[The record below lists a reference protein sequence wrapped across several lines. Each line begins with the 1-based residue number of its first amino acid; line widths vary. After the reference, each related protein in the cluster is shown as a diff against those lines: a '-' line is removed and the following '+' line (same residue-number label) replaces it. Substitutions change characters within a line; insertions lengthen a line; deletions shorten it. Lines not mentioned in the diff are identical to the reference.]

1 MKVTI
6 TLLFTTLL
14 VVSYLFL
21 TPYLAL
27 MSLKEAVQARDGEAI
42 AERVEFPT
50 VRESLKKQLQTK
62 ITNDLLPSGG
72 QAATSPAVALMGTTI
87 SSSFIDNLV
96 DDFITPSNLIGL
108 LALGKSDPSKLD
120 TIEDSND
127 AAIHSASLRYGGINQ
142 FSLWFD
148 GEVGGITL
156 VFSRR
161 GLRWNITEIRLP

>member
-21 TPYLAL
+21 TPYLVL
-27 MSLKEAVQARDGEAI
+27 MSLKEAAQAQDREAI

-50 VRESLKKQLQTK
+50 VRESLQKQLQTE

-72 QAATSPAVALMGTTI
+72 QAATRPAVALLGTTK
-87 SSSFIDNLV
+87 SSSLADKLV

-108 LALGKSDPSKLD
+108 LALGKSDSSKLD
-120 TIEDSND
+120 TIEDLND
-127 AAIHSASLRYGGINQ
+127 AAIHSASLRYRGINQ

-148 GEVGGITL
+148 GVVGGITL

-161 GLRWNITEIRLP
+161 GLRWKITEIRLP